1 MNIREKPI
9 QVVHPFNSTNLSQPG
24 RLVIS
29 LSAELAER
37 EARKKRLEGIMSR
50 IKLNSKD
57 YNQTIINIKTI
68 NQSSINKLTN
78 TIQDIEQMDDLS
90 KSQQEITSVLDN
102 ITISS
107 STPSSPIY
115 SSSLTNMNS
124 QESNNNNIS
133 TLCNLVNNMN
143 SDQNDNHSKYKDELI
158 LNDNNDDHNST
169 IDKYEYKNKLIQS
182 DSNNNDIIRN
192 RISVIDNMLSSG
204 RLNRKSRAA
213 EVLITMITK
222 NQSNFNENKYLENI
236 DT

>member
-1 MNIREKPI
+1 
-9 QVVHPFNSTNLSQPG
+9 
-24 RLVIS
+24 
-29 LSAELAER
+29 
-37 EARKKRLEGIMSR
+37 MSR
-50 IKLNSKD
+50 IKLHSKD

-90 KSQQEITSVLDN
+90 KSQQEITSVVNN

-124 QESNNNNIS
+124 QETNNNNIS
-133 TLCNLVNNMN
+133 TLCNLVNNIN
-143 SDQNDNHSKYKDELI
+143 SDQDDNHSKYKDELI
-158 LNDNNDDHNST
+158 FNDNNDDRNSN
-169 IDKYEYKNKLIQS
+169 IDKHKDKNKSIQS
-182 DSNNNDIIRN
+182 DSNNNNDIIRN
-192 RISVIDNMLSSG
+192 RISIIDNMLSSG